1 MSIHKVEV
9 LYSFSHSN
17 AKYFV
22 VRYVKSGKVSIFCNL
37 LVNYDV
43 KVVRTFTEYNG
54 LYGLNLELLDDIC
67 NITGRSWR
75 YHVNNGILSIMNT
88 ELNCMDLNKFIDSL
102 NRYLSTIFDELNKD
116 AIRMECGIMPDV
128 RYETCL
134 VPSIKNKKKH
144 NFKVFIGDTI
154 VVRLTGDRN
163 VKGVVLSFRENGLY
177 MKDGSFIYLRDIKD
191 IRVVK
196 RNDGNNVDWR

>member
-17 AKYFV
+17 VKYFV

-67 NITGRSWR
+67 DITGRSWR
-75 YHVNNGILSIMNT
+75 YLINNGILSIMNT

-163 VKGVVLSFRENGLY
+163 VKGVVLSFRENGLC

-191 IRVVK
+191 IRVIK

>member
-9 LYSFSHSN
+9 LYSFNHSN

-22 VRYVKSGKVSIFCNL
+22 VRYLKSGKVSIFCNL
-37 LVNYDV
+37 LVNYDM

-54 LYGLNLELLDDIC
+54 LYGLNLELLDDVC
-67 NITGRSWR
+67 DITGRSWR
-75 YHVNNGILSIMNT
+75 YLINNGILSIMNT
-88 ELNCMDLNKFIDSL
+88 ELNCMDLSKFIDIL

-134 VPSIKNKKKH
+134 APSIKNKKKH

-163 VKGVVLSFRENGLY
+163 VKGVVLSFRENGLC

-191 IRVVK
+191 IRVIK